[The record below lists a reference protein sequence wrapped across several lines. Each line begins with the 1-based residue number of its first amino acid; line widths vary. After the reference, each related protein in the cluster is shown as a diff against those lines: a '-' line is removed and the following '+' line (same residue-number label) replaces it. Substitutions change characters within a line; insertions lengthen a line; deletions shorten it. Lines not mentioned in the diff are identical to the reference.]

1 MAAST
6 RSTTV
11 LILWGLA
18 VLALAA
24 WTREWPSDN
33 RIARWSGQL
42 GRDPGLELLEERF
55 GGDEF
60 ALVRARGADAELL
73 AVQAR
78 LEGLRGVSEVVS
90 ALVLPGI
97 HASGAIRWDAVG
109 QDPIIRELDL
119 ADPDG
124 ARLDFL
130 VTVDPRA
137 TPEDRIALA
146 KALDAL
152 AAETGAHCTAAGHPL
167 VAAALEQESA
177 KVEQRA
183 TPTLLGVA
191 AVALLLGL
199 RSGRRALCCLLLGAT
214 ASLLVRAAGRTW
226 IGPSDLLLVTAGPV
240 AFVLALAS
248 GLHLVLRHAQRVA
261 TGNEPTHA
269 ARRALAEKLPACIL
283 AGLTTAAGFG
293 VFCLSEVASI
303 ARLGAL
309 LAGSSLVTPALLPL
323 VALGLAGER
332 AKERPGRGGANTP
345 RWGALASWSR
355 ARRAPILTASVTLA
369 AGALW
374 AASHQ
379 TFAANGI
386 DLFAP
391 EAPVRRAYD
400 ALETEGA
407 TLSTVELLVRADEAP
422 RGLGQALASSPGIR
436 RVFGPE
442 LVEQALS
449 ESSPLA
455 ALPPVVRAAQQR
467 AGRLDGEQTHWRW
480 TVGLESGA
488 DPATAVESLRRSA
501 VEIADEERMTITGS
515 VPFLVELQQHLA
527 RTLAS
532 SLAWTAA
539 LTGALFL
546 LVTRSPRALLAA
558 MVANLFPVAAVVA
571 SMGLLDIPIDPAT
584 VMVAA
589 IVLGLAVDGTL
600 HLVHRATASGAGP
613 SAKLAA
619 FDEIGGA
626 LTVGAFALLLGF
638 GSLAPTDFLPT
649 SRFGVLCALGIAAA
663 WIGDLVILPAL
674 WLEERSTA

>member
-1 MAAST
+1 MAAPT
-6 RSTTV
+6 RSTS
-11 LILWGLA
+11 LLLLWSLV

-42 GRDPGLELLEERF
+42 GRDPGLALLEERF

-60 ALVRARGADAELL
+60 ALVRARGSDAQLL
-73 AVQAR
+73 AAQER
-78 LEGLRGVSEVVS
+78 LEDLRGVSGVVS
-90 ALVLPGI
+90 ALGLPGM
-97 HASGAIRWDAVG
+97 HATGVIRWDAMG
-109 QDPIIRELDL
+109 EDPILRELDL
-119 ADPDG
+119 ADPAE

-137 TPEDRIALA
+137 TPEDRVALA
-146 KALDAL
+146 RALDGL
-152 AAETGAHCTAAGHPL
+152 ETETGARCTAAGHPL
-167 VAAALEQESA
+167 VAAALEQEAA

-191 AVALLLGL
+191 AAALLVGL

-226 IGPSDLLLVTAGPV
+226 VGPSDLLLVTAGPV

-261 TGNEPTHA
+261 AGDAPHDA
-269 ARRALAEKLPACIL
+269 ARLALTEKLPACVL

-293 VFCLSEVASI
+293 VFSLSEVASV
-303 ARLGAL
+303 AHLGAL
-309 LAGSSLVTPALLPL
+309 LAGSSLVTPLLLPL
-323 VALGLAGER
+323 VAAGLAGER
-332 AKERPGRGGANTP
+332 GGGSAAAARRSP
-345 RWGALASWSR
+345 RWSALARWAR
-355 ARRAPILTASVTLA
+355 AHRGPVVAATLAVA

-374 AASHQ
+374 AAAHQ
-379 TFAANGI
+379 TYAANGI
-386 DLFAP
+386 ALFPRDA
-391 EAPVRRAYD
+391 AVRRAYD
-400 ALETEGA
+400 ALEAQGA

-422 RGLGQALASSPGIR
+422 PGMGGALAESPGTR

-442 LVEQALS
+442 LVERALTAA
-449 ESSPLA
+449 SPLS

-467 AGRLDGEQTHWRW
+467 AGRLDEGQTLWRW
-480 TVGLESGA
+480 TVGLEAGA
-488 DPATAVESLRRSA
+488 DPAAAVESLRQGAASVTA
-501 VEIADEERMTITGS
+501 EERVTITGS
-515 VPFLVELQQHLA
+515 VPFLVELQGHLA

-546 LVTRSPRALLAA
+546 LVTRSPRTLLAA

-571 SMGLLDIPIDPAT
+571 SMGVLSIPIDPAT

-600 HLVHRATASGAGP
+600 HLVHRAAVNGEAPGAQ
-613 SAKLAA
+613 LAA
-619 FDEIGGA
+619 FHEVGGA

-638 GSLAPTDFLPT
+638 GSLAPTEFLPT
-649 SRFGVLCALGIAAA
+649 SRFGLLCALGIAAA
-663 WIGDLVILPAL
+663 WIGDLVVLPAL
-674 WLEERSTA
+674 WLKEGDPA

>member
-1 MAAST
+1 MAAPT
-6 RSTTV
+6 RSTI
-11 LILWGLA
+11 LLALWGLA
-18 VLALAA
+18 VLALAG

-42 GRDPGLELLEERF
+42 GRDPGLALLEERF

-60 ALVRARGADAELL
+60 ALVRARGADAELF

-78 LEGLRGVSEVVS
+78 LEELRGVSEVVS
-90 ALVLPGI
+90 ALVVPGT
-97 HASGAIRWDAVG
+97 HASGVIRWDALE
-109 QDPIIRELDL
+109 QDPVIRELDL

-124 ARLDFL
+124 TRLDFL
-130 VTVDPRA
+130 VTVAPGA
-137 TPEDRIALA
+137 TPEDRLALA
-146 KALDAL
+146 EALGAL
-152 AAETGAHCTAAGHPL
+152 EADTGASCMAAGHPL
-167 VAAALEQESA
+167 VAAAIEQESA

-191 AVALLLGL
+191 AVALLIGL

-214 ASLLVRAAGRTW
+214 ASLLVRAVGRTW

-248 GLHLVLRHAQRVA
+248 GLHLVLRHAQRVKA
-261 TGNEPTHA
+261 GDEPAQA
-269 ARRALAEKLPACIL
+269 ARRALTEKLPACIL

-293 VFCLSEVASI
+293 VFGLSEVASV
-303 ARLGAL
+303 ARPGAL

-323 VALGLAGER
+323 VAAGLAGER
-332 AKERPGRGGANTP
+332 PKGASP
-345 RWGALASWSR
+345 SRVRRAWRWGALAGWSR
-355 ARRAPILTASVTLA
+355 TRRVPILGATLALA

-379 TFAANGI
+379 AYAANGI
-386 DLFAP
+386 ALFP
-391 EAPVRRAYD
+391 PSAPVRQAYD
-400 ALETEGA
+400 ALEDQGA
-407 TLSTVELLVRADEAP
+407 TLSTVELLVRAEVAP
-422 RGLGQALASSPGIR
+422 PGLGEALAQGAGIR

-442 LVEQALS
+442 LVERALTAS
-449 ESSPLA
+449 NPLA
-455 ALPPVVRAAQQR
+455 ALTPVVRAAQQR
-467 AGRLDGEQTHWRW
+467 AGRLDREQTLWRW
-480 TVGLESGA
+480 TVGLDAGA
-488 DPATAVESLRRSA
+488 DPAAAVASLRSSA
-501 VEIADEERMTITGS
+501 LEVTDEERMTITGS

-571 SMGLLDIPIDPAT
+571 SMGLLAIPVDPAT

-600 HLVHRATASGAGP
+600 HLVHRAAAGGEGP
-613 SAKLAA
+613 GGKLAA
-619 FDEIGGA
+619 FDEVGGA

-638 GSLAPTDFLPT
+638 GSLAPTEFLPT
-649 SRFGVLCALGIAAA
+649 SRFGLLCALGIAAA
-663 WIGDLVILPAL
+663 WIGDLLVLPAL
-674 WLEERSTA
+674 WLEEQEPA